1 MYVNSAQAMRFIQ
14 AFLYKE
20 GGEFVSKSS
29 GDAGVCSR
37 GVAEVYNTG
46 KPVIEIPCLGD
57 RRFAMAQDFEV
68 IVGFP
73 YAYISELVEGLEA
86 THKNGIRYP
95 VPFQIPELCDL
106 PLSYIT
112 NENDFKN

>member
-1 MYVNSAQAMRFIQ
+1 
-14 AFLYKE
+14 
-20 GGEFVSKSS
+20 
-29 GDAGVCSR
+29 VCSR

-57 RRFAMAQDFEV
+57 RRFAMAQDFEI

-73 YAYISELVEGLEA
+73 YTYIDELVEGLEA

-106 PLSYIT
+106 PSNYIT